1 MPDTWRFTGQ
11 AAITGRIEIMAAYI
25 EDYALVGDCRTGAL
39 ISCTGD
45 VDWLC
50 VPRFDSASI
59 FGSLLGAPDHGS
71 WHLAPTDLDA
81 RVTRRYD
88 GETLVLVT
96 RWETADGV
104 VEVHEFMPI
113 DGGRVDL
120 VRRIVGISGSV
131 EMETELRMRFDYARV
146 VPWVLQHG
154 DEHNPALRAV
164 AGPDAVIVRGIA
176 LEATDHVH
184 RATTTVREG
193 DTVDLVLTWYH
204 SYREEPE
211 PLDVDVA
218 LRETHG
224 WWTEWAG
231 RIDHTGSR
239 DATIVRS
246 LITLRALSNLDT
258 GGIVAAATTSLPESI
273 GGSRNWDYR
282 YVWLRDA
289 ALTLDVLVCHGFV
302 RVAEHWRMWLLR
314 AIAGDPKQLQI
325 MYGIAGERELPE
337 LEMPQFPGYEG
348 SRPVRVGNGA
358 VDQFQAD
365 TIGEVLVALDA
376 ARAAGLPE
384 NKISWSLQRE
394 LLKRAEEHIDEPDN
408 GIWEIRGPL
417 RKFTHSRAMV
427 WAAFDRGVRAVE
439 DHGLKGPGN
448 HWKALRDK
456 VRAEIEET
464 MVDEETGR
472 FVQYPG
478 TTEVD
483 ASLLQLPQVGFC
495 DFDDPR
501 MLATVEAIENT
512 LMHGGLVLRYRTSS
526 HVDGLDGTEH
536 PFMACTFWLAEQYAR
551 SGRRADAEK
560 VMSQGLATAS
570 DVGLFSEEYDVD
582 ARRQVGNMPQ
592 ALSHLA
598 YVRAADALADYP
610 DN

>member
-1 MPDTWRFTGQ
+1 
-11 AAITGRIEIMAAYI
+11 MAAYI

-39 ISCTGD
+39 ISRTGD

-59 FGSLLGAPDHGS
+59 FGSLLGKPDHGS

-81 RVTRRYD
+81 TVSRRYD
-88 GETLVLVT
+88 DETLILVT
-96 RWETADGV
+96 RWQTATGV

-120 VRRIVGISGSV
+120 VRRVVGISGHV
-131 EMETELRMRFDYARV
+131 EIDTELRMRFDYSRV

-154 DEHNPALRAV
+154 DDEHPALRAV

-176 LEATDHVH
+176 LKATDHVH

-193 DTVDLVLTWYH
+193 QTLDLVLTWYH

-211 PLDVDVA
+211 PLDVDKA
-218 LRETHG
+218 LRETRD

-239 DATIVRS
+239 DAAIVRS

-314 AIAGDPKQLQI
+314 AIAGDPSQLQI

-337 LEMPQFPGYEG
+337 IEMPQFPGYEG
-348 SRPVRVGNGA
+348 SAPVRVGNGA

-394 LLKRAEEHIDEPDN
+394 LLKRAEENIDKPDN

-417 RKFTHSRAMV
+417 RTFTHSRAMV
-427 WAAFDRGVRAVE
+427 WAAFAGCRRG
-439 DHGLKGPGN
+439 
-448 HWKALRDK
+448 
-456 VRAEIEET
+456 
-464 MVDEETGR
+464 
-472 FVQYPG
+472 
-478 TTEVD
+478 
-483 ASLLQLPQVGFC
+483 
-495 DFDDPR
+495 
-501 MLATVEAIENT
+501 
-512 LMHGGLVLRYRTSS
+512 
-526 HVDGLDGTEH
+526 
-536 PFMACTFWLAEQYAR
+536 R
-551 SGRRADAEK
+551 SGCN
-560 VMSQGLATAS
+560 T
-570 DVGLFSEEYDVD
+570 
-582 ARRQVGNMPQ
+582 
-592 ALSHLA
+592 
-598 YVRAADALADYP
+598 
-610 DN
+610 

>member
-1 MPDTWRFTGQ
+1 
-11 AAITGRIEIMAAYI
+11 MAACI

-39 ISCTGD
+39 ISRTGD

-59 FGSLLGAPDHGS
+59 FGSLLGKPDHGS

-81 RVTRRYD
+81 TVSRRYD
-88 GETLVLVT
+88 DETLILVT
-96 RWETADGV
+96 RWQTATGV

-120 VRRIVGISGSV
+120 VRRVVGISGHV
-131 EMETELRMRFDYARV
+131 EIDTELRMRFDYSRV

-154 DEHNPALRAV
+154 DDDHPALRAV
-164 AGPDAVIVRGIA
+164 AGPDAVIVRGIG
-176 LEATDHVH
+176 LKATDHVH

-193 DTVDLVLTWYH
+193 QTLDLVLTWYH

-211 PLDVDVA
+211 PLDVDKA
-218 LRETHG
+218 LRETHD
-224 WWTEWAG
+224 WWAEWAG

-239 DATIVRS
+239 DAAIVRS

-314 AIAGDPKQLQI
+314 AIAGDPTQLQI

-337 LEMPQFPGYEG
+337 IEMPQFPGYEG
-348 SRPVRVGNGA
+348 SAPVRVGNGA

-394 LLKRAEEHIDEPDN
+394 LLKRAEENIDKPDN

-439 DHGLKGPGN
+439 EHGLKGPAN

-456 VRAEIEET
+456 IRAEIEET
-464 MVDEETGR
+464 MVDPDTGR

-501 MLATVEAIENT
+501 MLATVEGIEET

-560 VMSQGLATAS
+560 VMAQGMATAN

-582 ARRQVGNMPQ
+582 ARRQVGNTPQ

-598 YVRAADALADYP
+598 FVRAADALADYP